1 MISPWCT
8 RIYQNS
14 RAPHRAGGQA
24 GYDHSKPKTGPRF
37 QIDGHGARQVVF
49 QVDACVD
56 VFVSSAVFGGR
67 EEVGVVHRDAN
78 PFRIFAI
85 LWNAGNGKFD
95 GDRLATMVK
104 HIGMGEKAR

>member
-1 MISPWCT
+1 MAVYLQQEQPKSSDLLDATGIT
-8 RIYQNS
+8 RTLAITIVSFVCMSTNS
-14 RAPHRAGGQA
+14 L
-24 GYDHSKPKTGPRF
+24 
-37 QIDGHGARQVVF
+37 VE
-49 QVDACVD
+49 
-56 VFVSSAVFGGR
+56 SSAVFGGR

-104 HIGMGEKAR
+104 HIGICEKG